1 VGTIRL
7 INPKPAISAHFRVLA
22 KLAVTIAVG
31 IAILAR
37 IDIRAV
43 VERMGSMPLGT
54 TLDCILIIL
63 GLSIV
68 VAVRWHLILTWMG
81 SSLALQDSWRLVTI
95 GLFFNQTLPSGLGG
109 DAVRVWMMTSR
120 GERLRTSFVSVAVD
134 RIFALGAVVA
144 CMVGALPLLNG
155 GPVFFPV
162 LALSLMG
169 VLGFA
174 FLLSW
179 DAVLSAPSRV
189 WPALATTLIPKILVR
204 GIDLGRDLSRTVLGV
219 SGTLR
224 EGPLIMLLSLT
235 NQIALGLVVYLI
247 GRALGAKIGIGDTLI
262 LFPPAMLLSM
272 VPISLGGWG
281 VREAA
286 IVWLFGSVGVPA
298 DLALGISIMFG
309 LVITAAGLPGGLLW
323 LIAWLHRTDAKGE
336 LGVGSP

>member
-1 VGTIRL
+1 VSTARL
-7 INPKPAISAHFRVLA
+7 INRMPSLSAHFRVLA
-22 KLAVTIAVG
+22 KLAVTIAIGV
-31 IAILAR
+31 AILAR
-37 IDIRAV
+37 TDIRDV
-43 VERMGSMPLGT
+43 VDRMSSMPLGT
-54 TLDCILIIL
+54 TLGCILIIV
-63 GLSIV
+63 GLSLV
-68 VAVRWHLILTWMG
+68 VAARWHLILATMG
-81 SSLALQDSWRLVTI
+81 SSLAFLESWRLVTI

-134 RIFALGAVVA
+134 RIFALGAVAA

-155 GPVFFPV
+155 GPLFLPV
-162 LALSLMG
+162 LVLSLAG

-179 DAVLSAPSRV
+179 DAALSALGRV
-189 WPALATTLIPKILVR
+189 WPALATARIPKILVR

-235 NQIALGLVVYLI
+235 NQIALGLVIYLI
-247 GRALGAKIGIGDTLI
+247 GRGLGAKIGIVDTLI

-272 VPISLGGWG
+272 VPITLGGWG

-286 IVWLFGSVGVPA
+286 IVWLYGSVGVPA

-323 LIAWLHRTDAKGE
+323 LIAWLHPTDAKGE
-336 LGVGSP
+336 VGVGPR